1 MKHILVYIL
10 ILVSLNSLAQD
21 KARRTYINK
30 YKYLAIKEMKRSG
43 IPASITLAQGLLES
57 GNGKST
63 LAKKAK
69 NHFGIKCHND
79 WRGPYIRIDDDKP
92 KEKFRKYNNVED
104 SYIDHSNFL
113 TRKQR
118 YAFLFKLRSD
128 DYKRW
133 AKGLKKAGYATA
145 RDYASRLIKI
155 IEEEKLYKYDKLTD
169 KEYKILLANKN
180 GNNKLDRRVE
190 IVNGKIFLTIQ
201 KGDTFHTIGKHFD
214 VSIRKLHVFND
225 MSNSEH
231 LRIGQKLYLK
241 RKRRKAAS
249 GYDYHLVRRGETLH
263 SISQDYGVKLKML
276 YKFNYLKKG
285 EEPKPGERI
294 YMRGKAPLIY

>member
-1 MKHILVYIL
+1 MKNLLLYIL
-10 ILVSLNSLAQD
+10 LFTCLTTIGQD
-21 KARRTYINK
+21 RAREAYINK

-63 LAKKAK
+63 LATKAK

-92 KEKFRKYNNVED
+92 NEKFRKYNKVED
-104 SYIDHSNFL
+104 SYRDHSNFL
-113 TRKQR
+113 TRKKR
-118 YAFLFKLRSD
+118 YASLFKLDSD

-145 RDYASRLIKI
+145 RDYARRLIKI
-155 IEEEKLYKYDKLTD
+155 IEDEKLYKYDKLSN
-169 KEYKILLANKN
+169 KEYNILLANKGGKN
-180 GNNKLDRRVE
+180 DLDRRVE
-190 IVNGKIFLTIQ
+190 IINGKTFITIK
-201 KGDTFHTIGKHFD
+201 KGDSFHSIGKHFD
-214 VSIRKLHVFND
+214 VSIRKLHIFNEMD
-225 MSNSEH
+225 RSEH
-231 LRIGQKLYLK
+231 LQIGQKLYLK
-241 RKRRKAAS
+241 RKRRKSAS
-249 GYDYHLVRRGETLH
+249 GYDYHLVRKGESLR
-263 SISQDYGVKLKML
+263 SISQNYGIKLKML

-285 EEPKPGERI
+285 QEPKPGERI